1 MSARGLRGI
10 LFRLSAFLLACAA
23 CGAQTAAAGYVV
35 EEMVLLPPR
44 FYVGDSVEC
53 RLLLRVQEGL
63 AASEPAALPEDPWF
77 DIRRVRV
84 EERRGP
90 VAGLLRV
97 RIFFTP
103 FRPGS
108 SVLPSLQLG
117 ALSLSGVEVNT
128 ASVLEGQEKPTVRG
142 LRAPLRVPRTALR
155 LLGAGLA
162 VAALPAVAGFAALAG
177 ARGLKRLGQLRR
189 RRRPYARLQRSLE
202 RLRALC
208 GHGEGEERRDFF
220 ILLSLTLKRY
230 LSERLHRS
238 VMSATTAE
246 IQPQLEAAGLESRL
260 AAEVHELLA
269 RADLVKFSGR
279 GGSRR
284 EMQADLTRLEGIAG
298 QVEESHAD
306 VES

>member
-1 MSARGLRGI
+1 MSARGLRGV
-10 LFRLSAFLLACAA
+10 LLRLSAFLLACAA
-23 CGAQTAAAGYVV
+23 SGAQGATAGYVV
-35 EEMVLLPPR
+35 EELVLLPPR

-53 RLLLRVQEGL
+53 RLLLRVEEGL
-63 AASEPAALPEDPWF
+63 SASEPAALPEDPWF
-77 DIRRVRV
+77 DIHRVRV
-84 EERRGP
+84 EDRR
-90 VAGLLRV
+90 ASASGLLRV

-103 FRPGS
+103 FRPGA

-117 ALSLSGVEVNT
+117 DLRLSGVEVNT
-128 ASVLEGQEKPTVRG
+128 ASVLEGQEKPTLRG

-162 VAALPAVAGFAALAG
+162 VAALPAAAGFGALAV
-177 ARGLKRLGQLRR
+177 ARGLKRLGRLRR

-202 RLRALC
+202 RLRALRA
-208 GHGEGEERRDFF
+208 HGEGEERRDFF
-220 ILLSLTLKRY
+220 ILLSVALKRY

-238 VMSATTAE
+238 VMGATTAE
-246 IQPQLEAAGLESRL
+246 IQPQLEAAGLDPRL

-284 EMQADLTRLEGIAG
+284 EMQGDLARLEGIAG

-306 VES
+306 VEP

>member
-1 MSARGLRGI
+1 MSARGLRGV

-23 CGAQTAAAGYVV
+23 SGAQGAAAGYVV
-35 EEMVLLPPR
+35 EELVLLPPR

-53 RLLLRVQEGL
+53 RLLLRVEEGL
-63 AASEPAALPEDPWF
+63 SASEPSALPEDPWF
-77 DIRRVRV
+77 DIHRVRV
-84 EERRGP
+84 EDRR
-90 VAGLLRV
+90 ASASGLLRV

-103 FRPGS
+103 FRPGA
-108 SVLPSLQLG
+108 SVLPSLRLG
-117 ALSLSGVEVNT
+117 DLPLSGVEVNT
-128 ASVLEGQEKPTVRG
+128 ASVMEGQAKPTLRG

-162 VAALPAVAGFAALAG
+162 VAALPAVAGFGALAG
-177 ARGLKRLGQLRR
+177 ARGLKRLGRLRR

-202 RLRALC
+202 RLRA
-208 GHGEGEERRDFF
+208 HGEGEERRDFF
-220 ILLSLTLKRY
+220 ILLSVALKRY

-246 IQPQLEAAGLESRL
+246 IQPQLEAAGLDPRL

-284 EMQADLTRLEGIAG
+284 EMQGDLARLEAFAG

-306 VES
+306 VEP